1 MTEWPGRRVLRR
13 TFSRLVAIVYTG
25 GTLAHA
31 VRLVVRFGFDE
42 MPFFPDWGVVL
53 LGTPG
58 AIGLYLFRDEIE
70 YRGGWERL
78 VHWLIFAHL
87 SVSVLVHVWILA
99 VRSHEMLA
107 VFSLEYSYFALL
119 YFALFAWR
127 SWTLRLKPLTPS

>member
-42 MPFFPDWGVVL
+42 MPFFPDW
-53 LGTPG
+53 
-58 AIGLYLFRDEIE
+58 
-70 YRGGWERL
+70 
-78 VHWLIFAHL
+78 
-87 SVSVLVHVWILA
+87 
-99 VRSHEMLA
+99 
-107 VFSLEYSYFALL
+107 
-119 YFALFAWR
+119 R